1 MNILAS
7 SIVKMSLKKI
17 AYIELSN
24 KQKTI
29 TQGML
34 DGNKHAEKLS
44 NKMDY
49 QEKRGTIKTKDFK
62 MFFSVDAIQS
72 DIAIEIKHINENTQT
87 WFLINS
93 IIQSS
98 FYASLLKEVKYLDT
112 PYFMIQQG
120 HQNEI
125 INLDDNPIRYFILMF
140 GKQKILVE
148 PSSRVLAHYMI
159 KAQEL
164 VNVLKLDF
172 TSAMKRAE
180 KWDAIYKF
188 KEDYLLKSITFK
200 YI

>member
-1 MNILAS
+1 MNISAS
-7 SIVKMSLKKI
+7 SIVKMSLKQL
-17 AYIELSN
+17 AYLELSN

-34 DGNKHAEKLS
+34 DGNKYAKKLCD
-44 NKMDY
+44 KMDY
-49 QEKRGTIKTKDFK
+49 QEKRGTVKTKKFK
-62 MFFSVDAIQS
+62 IFFSVDAIQS
-72 DIAIEIKHINENTQT
+72 DIAIEIKHVNDNTQT
-87 WFLINS
+87 WFLIKS

-98 FYASLLKEVKYLDT
+98 LYASLLKEVKYLDT
-112 PYFMIQQG
+112 PYFMIQKG

-125 INLDDNPIRYFILMF
+125 INLNDNPIRYFILMF

-148 PSSRVLAHYMI
+148 PSSRVLAHYII

-164 VNVLKLDF
+164 ANILKLDF
-172 TSAMKRAE
+172 SSAMKRAE

-188 KEDYLLKSITFK
+188 KEDYLLKSITYK